1 MCCCACDALLALRT
15 EVGLLQLLRERR
27 QDERGRGPLPAS
39 LRWGCARWAAR
50 AAALAAAFARPASST
65 VLLRD
70 PRLLLQGPANTVSGG
85 VRPETI
91 DGCGSA
97 HLGHLGVGKNRQLE
111 QRDVKCR
118 TRALVPHERA
128 SQLRSGVF
136 VTLPAGCAAYR
147 LAYVLQQ
154 RANDVLF
161 LLVVLVI
168 ELFLLLLLLEPPD
181 VATREQQATLS
192 GRQGGQQ
199 GACFL
204 TEQ

>member
-1 MCCCACDALLALRT
+1 MRCWRCAPKSDCFSSFGNGGKTSVGEGPCRPLFDGGAP
-15 EVGLLQLLRERR
+15 VGLPALPRLPP
-27 QDERGRGPLPAS
+27 PLPGLPRRPFFFAI
-39 LRWGCARWAAR
+39 
-50 AAALAAAFARPASST
+50 LACSCKDR
-65 VLLRD
+65 
-70 PRLLLQGPANTVSGG
+70 ANTVSGG